1 MFKNRIMSAFPVFSQ
16 WLKSPIVK
24 TAVVSGGAAGAL
36 NCAGVRVG
44 DELFTVVNLTDG
56 TDVKVEFSILEDG
69 EISNIGGT
77 ATTGDKLLVQ
87 WVVWTEE

>member
-1 MFKNRIMSAFPVFSQ
+1 
-16 WLKSPIVK
+16 
-24 TAVVSGGAAGAL
+24 
-36 NCAGVRVG
+36 
-44 DELFTVVNLTDG
+44 
-56 TDVKVEFSILEDG
+56 LEDG